1 VFSSRLHWDL
11 RPNPLTELLRAKRL
25 AGASVLDLTESNPT
39 NAGLAFPADEILGAL
54 ADARSLRYEP
64 TPAGLIAAREAV
76 ADRYYAPRGDKV
88 DASRI
93 LLTASTSEAYAFLI
107 KLLSEPGDE
116 LLVPRPSYPLFEFL
130 ATLENI
136 RISYY
141 PLIYHEGWSIDTGA
155 LAGAITERT
164 RAVVLVNPNNP
175 TGSFVKRRELDGL
188 IELCHKHSLAII
200 SDEVFSDY
208 PFAADADRV
217 TSLAGVDEVLTFS
230 LSGLSK
236 VAGLPQ
242 MKLGWIVTNGP
253 LTHRAAAMERL
264 ELIADTYLSVA
275 TPVQHGLPRLLAAGD
290 NIRDQI
296 RRRTRKNLDTLLTAT
311 SNSANRTLQVEG
323 GWYATVQVP
332 RIRTEEEWA
341 LQLLDR
347 FDVLVQP
354 GYFYDFDQDGLL
366 VLSLLTPTETFSE
379 GVGRVSER

>member
-1 VFSSRLHWDL
+1 M
-11 RPNPLTELLRAKRL
+11 KRQ
-25 AGASVLDLTESNPT
+25 AGATVLDLTESNPT
-39 NAGLAFPADEILGAL
+39 SAGLAFPAEEILDAL
-54 ADARSLRYEP
+54 ADGRSMRYEP

-88 DASRI
+88 DPSRI

-107 KLLSEPGDE
+107 KLLTEPGDE

-130 ATLENI
+130 ATLENV
-136 RISYY
+136 RISHY
-141 PLIYHEGWSIDTGA
+141 PLNYHEGWSIDTGA
-155 LAGAITERT
+155 LARAVTERT
-164 RAVVLVNPNNP
+164 RAVVVVNPNNP
-175 TGSFVKRRELDGL
+175 TGSFVKSRELDAL
-188 IELCHKHSLAII
+188 VDLCKRRSLAII

-208 PFAADADRV
+208 AFAADPDRV
-217 TSLAGVDEVLTFS
+217 ASLTGVDEVLTFS

-253 LTHRAAAMERL
+253 LSQRGAAMERL

-275 TPVQHGLPRLLAAGD
+275 TPVQHALPRLLAAGD
-290 NIRDQI
+290 NIRGQI
-296 RRRTRKNLDTLLTAT
+296 RRRTRKNLDTLHAST

-323 GWYATVQVP
+323 GWYATIQVP

-341 LQLLDR
+341 LHLLDR

-366 VLSLLTPTETFSE
+366 VLSLLTPTEVFSE
-379 GVGRVSER
+379 GLRRVGEGQVKSQKSKGKSQK